1 MQQELTGLQSFKMSF
16 LIQTTETQCI
26 SEQADNNPENDTG

>member
-1 MQQELTGLQSFKMSF
+1 MQQELTGQQSFKTSF

-26 SEQADNNPENDTG
+26 SEQADNHLENDIG